1 MRLSVYLIE
10 GAVNSYNKVQS
21 RVTHKITVEQEVKK
35 EKSITPYQIDSCVE
49 SGEAGPFCCVQ

>member
-1 MRLSVYLIE
+1 MYLVE

-35 EKSITPYQIDSCVE
+35 EKSITPYQIDSCAGGE
-49 SGEAGPFCCVQ
+49 EAGPFCCVQ